1 MSDAFK
7 DHDFDPDLADLIVD
21 AFEAHVDVDTASR
34 HLWAIHHEASQ
45 VFVEQ
50 GLEPAA
56 CAIHA
61 NTDETDNTAVI
72 EALLAKARLPED
84 LSELEALEEAEL
96 EAAAFDDAPSFIGL
110 SLQPQADVED
120 REMSAFDKIVAA
132 LSRPAKTPR
141 QRSLG
146 RKVLAMAGAPALSVV
161 LMLGMSST
169 GLAMASQSSRP
180 GDLLYTLKRGTE
192 QARLAMASDESAR
205 AELHL
210 AFANERLKELRD
222 VGPVNPEVVA
232 SLVTEIGESLNG
244 AADSTAEERIRR
256 AAIEEVKHLETV
268 APLPVAIAI
277 PSTLAPAPKPVP
289 VRQILEDRQ
298 ETPVPTPQVTPPTVA
313 LAEEA
318 PSPVNEIALGEPN
331 VKGKPVEPV
340 KPPVDA
346 VRATESP
353 KPASPKPAKPSE
365 IVAKPGDG
373 AESPQAAVPV
383 APTPAAP
390 DAGQREVVPIDVA
403 KPAQPKPAQPKPA
416 QPDAKSAP
424 TPSAKPAPKPSAK
437 PTPKGGGDE
446 SNADAGTESA
456 PAKPKVEAPANIK
469 PKAETQAPAETA
481 VAETPATE

>member
-50 GLEPAA
+50 GLEPVDG
-56 CAIHA
+56 AIHVGGNEA
-61 NTDETDNTAVI
+61 DNSAVI

-84 LSELEALEEAEL
+84 LSELETLEEHES
-96 EAAAFDDAPSFIGL
+96 EAAAFDGRASFIGP
-110 SLQPQADVED
+110 SLQPQVNGED
-120 REMSAFDKIVAA
+120 NGFSALGPMGSAVARTPEA
-132 LSRPAKTPR
+132 PR
-141 QRSLG
+141 QRSFG
-146 RKVLAMAGAPALSVV
+146 RKLLAMAGAPALSVI

-192 QARLAMASDESAR
+192 QARLAMTTDETAR

-222 VGPVNPEVVA
+222 IGPVNPEVVA

-289 VRQILEDRQ
+289 VRQILEERP
-298 ETPVPTPQVTPPTVA
+298 ETPAPAPQVTPPTLAMAEEPAAPVSDGA
-313 LAEEA
+313 LADA
-318 PSPVNEIALGEPN
+318 N
-331 VKGKPVEPV
+331 VKGKPVEPA
-340 KPPVDA
+340 KPAPEPVR
-346 VRATESP
+346 VTELP
-353 KPASPKPAKPSE
+353 KPVVAKPKPSDV
-365 IVAKPGDG
+365 VAKPGEGTD
-373 AESPQAAVPV
+373 APVAAAP
-383 APTPAAP
+383 APTP
-390 DAGQREVVPIDVA
+390 VVPDPPVRDVV
-403 KPAQPKPAQPKPA
+403 PVEPVKPA
-416 QPDAKSAP
+416 QPDAKPAP
-424 TPSAKPAPKPSAK
+424 TPSAKPSAKPSVK
-437 PTPKGGGDE
+437 PTPKGSSDEGD
-446 SNADAGTESA
+446 ATVDT
-456 PAKPKVEAPANIK
+456 PTVK
-469 PKAETQAPAETA
+469 PKAETPVSAVTPKAEQT
-481 VAETPATE
+481 VTPEPTPSDS